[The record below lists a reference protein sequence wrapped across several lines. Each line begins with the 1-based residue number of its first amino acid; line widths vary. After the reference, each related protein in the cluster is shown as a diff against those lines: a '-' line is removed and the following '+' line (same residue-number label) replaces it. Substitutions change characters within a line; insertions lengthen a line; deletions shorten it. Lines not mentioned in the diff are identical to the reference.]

1 MLTASLSRAG
11 PRACGV
17 RGRRERNRL
26 AWVLS
31 LAKGPERVSHPP
43 GPMPR
48 CAGCFVSGLPQGGA
62 RRPSRGAAPRTGR
75 GGGLGLGLGLSPGLG
90 PGRCTLTAAGRPHAR
105 PRQPPLPTGAESEA
119 QIPAARKRPRAGAA
133 EKLRYGSGST
143 PVWGART

>member
-119 QIPAARKRPRAGAA
+119 QIAAARKRPRAGAA

>member
-75 GGGLGLGLGLSPGLG
+75 GGGLGLGLSPWLG

-119 QIPAARKRPRAGAA
+119 QIAAARKRPRAGAA